1 MLLLLA
7 WDHTLRTAV
16 LENEWGESKT
26 TGPVGGQGTSLTGNN
41 EALATFRARVLR
53 VEVVWSGRVLGK
65 DL

>member
-16 LENEWGESKT
+16 LEHEWEESKT
-26 TGPVGGQGTSLTGNN
+26 TGPVGGHGTSLAGNN
-41 EALATFRARVLR
+41 EALAMFRARVLR
-53 VEVVWSGRVLGK
+53 VEIVWSGWVLGK